1 MSIQGSILEPDAV
14 GEMVLL
20 ARENG
25 ARTLFVPAAK
35 HDDIAGLPA
44 DLLSGLE
51 FHYFAAPAELVT
63 ALLYYEREL

>member
-1 MSIQGSILEPDAV
+1 MSVQGSILEPDAV

-35 HDDIAGLPA
+35 REDVAGLPEG
-44 DLLSGLE
+44 LLFGIE
-51 FHYFAAPAELVT
+51 FHYFTAPAELVT
-63 ALLYYEREL
+63 SLLDREYGP